1 MKTTETCEALLKS
14 TVEGL
19 GFSLCDVEFKKEYGD
34 WVLTLF
40 IDREGGVT
48 IDDCE
53 RVSRAVEP
61 ILDEADPIEQ
71 QYYLSVSSL
80 GLDRPLKKEQDYARS
95 MGKELYVK
103 LYAPRDGKKERI
115 GVLAAYD
122 DDTLTLTLE
131 DGTAFTVAKK
141 DAALV
146 RPHIRFS

>member
-1 MKTTETCEALLKS
+1 MKTTETCEALVKS
-14 TVEGL
+14 TVEEL

-40 IDREGGVT
+40 IDKEGGVT

-61 ILDEADPIEQ
+61 VLDEADPIEQ

-103 LYAPRDGKKERI
+103 LYVPRDGKKERI
-115 GVLAAYD
+115 GVLSAYD
-122 DDTLTLTLE
+122 DDTLTLAMA
-131 DGTAFTVAKK
+131 DGTEFTVAKK